1 MKFPG
6 LKTKYSKKYN
16 LRLLPGLTFVKVCF
30 TGLQCDSEVFQYVIK
45 DVNNPKSQTMASA
58 SISHGLL
65 RARSLSSWGPWKIRI

>member
-6 LKTKYSKKYN
+6 LKTKYSKKKN

-45 DVNNPKSQTMASA
+45 DVNNPKSQW
-58 SISHGLL
+58 LL
-65 RARSLSSWGPWKIRI
+65 